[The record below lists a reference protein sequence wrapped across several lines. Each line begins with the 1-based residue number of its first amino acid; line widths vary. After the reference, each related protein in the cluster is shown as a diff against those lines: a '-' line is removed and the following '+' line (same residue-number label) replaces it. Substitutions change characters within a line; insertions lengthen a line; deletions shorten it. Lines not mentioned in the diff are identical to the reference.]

1 MTSPAIHASIVGI
14 SGSPVRRIRLHTKD
28 AYTFESGQ
36 YLNIVC
42 SDGSLIPMSIAS
54 APERL
59 PELELH
65 YRPISGAPE
74 ADILNKLLDGDHLVV
89 TPAEGEVRSG
99 KADQPLFVIAGG
111 SGAAQAFSC
120 AEHRAAINASAPTVI
135 LWCADEQDD
144 IYEIDKLTGLPGT
157 HVEVCIDNQRTP
169 ENEGMMWLSRHAGK
183 YRDAYVLIAGSPGFV
198 YTVTDLLLAIGFDAH
213 QLHADAYAY
222 APRQTSP

>member
-1 MTSPAIHASIVGI
+1 MTPPAIHASIIGI
-14 SGSPVRRIRLHTKD
+14 SGSPVRRIRLQ
-28 AYTFESGQ
+28 AREGYSFESGQ
-36 YLNIVC
+36 YLNIVD

-74 ADILNKLLDGDHLVV
+74 AETLNKLLNGDHLVI
-89 TPAEGEVRSG
+89 TPAEGEVRWG
-99 KADQPLFVIAGG
+99 NADQPLFVIAGG

-120 AEHRAAINASAPTVI
+120 AEHRAAIGASAPTAI
-135 LWCADEQDD
+135 LWCADEQVDV
-144 IYEIDKLTGLPGT
+144 YELDKLTGIPGT
-157 HVEVCIDNQRTP
+157 RVEVCIDNQRTP
-169 ENEGMMWLSRHAGK
+169 ENEGMLWLSRHAKK

-198 YTVTDLLLAIGFDAH
+198 YTVTDLLLANGFDAD

-222 APRQTSP
+222 APR